1 MNITYCDLCASP
13 IKDGQSWILYVA
25 SPEDLDRSLETK
37 DDVHKYVNKVTSEQ
51 KEICCNCKKLFDRIF
66 FHRLEGMAAL
76 TEECYDLFNLPP
88 YEKKAVVLTPKTEI
102 KKKKGKK

>member
-1 MNITYCDLCASP
+1 MNVNYCDLCATP
-13 IKDGQSWILYVA
+13 LKPGKFWILYIATPREV
-25 SPEDLDRSLETK
+25 SEDLHGKEQVED
-37 DDVHKYVNKVTSEQ
+37 YINKVTSEE
-51 KEICCNCKKLFDRIF
+51 KEVCPTCYHLFNRIF

-88 YEKKAVVLTPKTEI
+88 YEKKHINKIEL